1 MIIFFSLSLR
11 NVYENGMM
19 IRNRKAKGMDEI
31 YEINGTKE
39 RKEGIKNE

>member
-1 MIIFFSLSLR
+1 MTAGWKIGR
-11 NVYENGMM
+11 VRWKKE
-19 IRNRKAKGMDEI
+19 GMDEI